1 MFDYM
6 LSLVPPL
13 YAKGKQFTGYVKAIA
28 DELEELVDAS
38 KDTSRGWITLH
49 AGTYALRA
57 LGRNVG
63 LHWPDWADNEQYRRL
78 VLAMYIARNSSA
90 SYGDIQRI
98 LDLLTGVDD
107 SAVLP
112 TYPAGFEVN
121 LLGLGVTEEQA
132 ELYASIVQMGT
143 ASGVGSK
150 AYWSDQPYFSWQED
164 TNPLA
169 GTWGDPWIQEIDY
182 GN

>member
-28 DELEELVDAS
+28 DELEEIVDAA
-38 KDTSRGWITLH
+38 KDTSKGWITLH

-63 LHWPDWADNEQYRRL
+63 LHWPDWADIEQYRRL
-78 VLAMYIARNSSA
+78 VLAMYIARNSNA
-90 SYGDIQRI
+90 SYGDIQRM

-121 LLGLGVTEEQA
+121 LLGLGVTREQA
-132 ELYASIVQMGT
+132 ELYASILQMGT

-164 TNPLA
+164 PNPLA
-169 GTWGDPWIQEIDY
+169 GTWGDPWIQGVDY